1 MVQYLDRF
9 AHLVGSGHVLEL
21 GSGPGWDALHLEAR
35 GLRVTRSDA
44 TPAFLTL
51 LRAAGHE
58 ARVLD
63 VRIDDLGG
71 PYDGILADAILLHL
85 DRPQLDDVVVR
96 ARDAVLDNG
105 ILGFT
110 VKEGDGDGWT
120 TAKLGRPR
128 HFTYWRELGLRDALT
143 RAGWT
148 VDRLDHIAGRHE
160 PLALRP
166 RTCSCRSPDLTTGPP
181 VSSTP
186 PRRGWRA
193 TCLRRSRDRPWPA
206 RWERASGRPPRA
218 ITDRSSD
225 GEAQGP

>member
-1 MVQYLDRF
+1 MNGARACEDRPVPPPPVPDATHPDRQTDKGDLTLASYESSAARYLEQSAPPGAAMVQYLDRF

-85 DRPQLDDVVVR
+85 DRPQLDDVLVR

-160 PLALRP
+160 PWLYVLARAAVAA
-166 RTCSCRSPDLTTGPP
+166 RT
-181 VSSTP
+181 
-186 PRRGWRA
+186 
-193 TCLRRSRDRPWPA
+193 
-206 RWERASGRPPRA
+206 
-218 ITDRSSD
+218 
-225 GEAQGP
+225 